1 MDNPFKHINQPLK
14 EVPQELKSKVMSDIA
29 MAKLIMDLAAL
40 FSYNIGDVIE
50 TVMRS
55 RKPNKIEY
63 NTKKNPN

>member
-14 EVPQELKSKVMSDIA
+14 EVPEELKSKVMSDIA

-40 FSYNIGDVIE
+40 FSYNIGNVIE

-55 RKPNKIEY
+55 RKPN
-63 NTKKNPN
+63 N